1 VLRTPAF
8 ESDEIARERVTLLEE
23 AVQTADDMVRR
34 PMQLALRGAFGDA
47 GYGLPLHGLPESV
60 SGLTDA
66 MVRAWHADELAAG
79 RSVCVAVGDLD
90 PPRLAEHLAGIFE
103 STPASEELPHAAPTA
118 WQAQGS
124 RAVEQRAKRQTALAL
139 VFPGPSRLMPG
150 RFAGEVWSAVAS
162 GLGGRLFS
170 VLREQRSLAYTVFAS
185 SWQRRGAGALL
196 LYLATS
202 PARESEAREALLAE
216 LAHFHEAP
224 TDASEVARAV
234 SYLSGQIPVER
245 QTAGA
250 LAAELADAWLVGT
263 GLDELLDPAA
273 GYRAVT
279 PTALRELA
287 ANAFDPSRSAEGI
300 VRGR

>member
-1 VLRTPAF
+1 
-8 ESDEIARERVTLLEE
+8 
-23 AVQTADDMVRR
+23 
-34 PMQLALRGAFGDA
+34 
-47 GYGLPLHGLPESV
+47 
-60 SGLTDA
+60 
-66 MVRAWHADELAAG
+66 
-79 RSVCVAVGDLD
+79 VGDLD
-90 PPRLAEHLAGIFE
+90 PPRLAERLAGVFE
-103 STPASEELPHAAPTA
+103 STPASDALPDATA
-118 WQAQGS
+118 TGWRAQGS
-124 RAVEQRAKRQTALAL
+124 RLVEERGKRQTALAL
-139 VFPGPSRLMPG
+139 LFPGPSRLMPA

-170 VLREQRSLAYTVFAS
+170 VLREQHSLAYTVFAS
-185 SWQRRGAGALL
+185 SWQRREAGALL

-202 PARESEAREALLAE
+202 PERETEARDALLGE
-216 LAHFHEAP
+216 LARFHEVP
-224 TDASEVARAV
+224 TDAREVARAV

-279 PTALRELA
+279 AGAIRELA
-287 ANAFDPSRSAEGI
+287 ATAFDPARSAEGV